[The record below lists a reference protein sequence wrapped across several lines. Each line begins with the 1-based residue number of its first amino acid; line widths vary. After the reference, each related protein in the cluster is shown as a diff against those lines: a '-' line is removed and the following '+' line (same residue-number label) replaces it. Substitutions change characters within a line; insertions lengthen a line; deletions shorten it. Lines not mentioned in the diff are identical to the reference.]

1 MNAIEWIRIVLIGII
16 EGITEWLP
24 ISSTGHMLLFDEIFP
39 TVAPDIFTPQF
50 SEMFMVVIQLGAI
63 LAVVTLYFRKLNPLS
78 RKKTPE
84 ERNDTWSLWGKVLVG
99 CIPAAVAGFILD
111 EWMEEHFGNHITIAI
126 MLIVY
131 GVLFIVIEIVNK
143 RRTPKVE
150 SLGQLTY
157 KTALFIGLI
166 QVLSLIPGT
175 SRSGV
180 TILGA
185 MLLGCSR
192 FVAAEYTFFLAIPVM
207 IGASGFKLIKYFV
220 QGNFLNGEQVLVLL
234 VGMAVAYVVSML
246 AIKFLMKFIKK
257 HDFKPFGVYRIVLG
271 IAVLVSFGVWLKP

>member
-1 MNAIEWIRIVLIGII
+1 MTAIEWIRIVLIGII

-24 ISSTGHMLLFDEIFP
+24 ISSTGHMLLFNEIFP
-39 TVAPDIFTPQF
+39 TVAPEVFTESF

-63 LAVVTLYFRKLNPLS
+63 LAVVTLYFNKLNPMS
-78 RKKTPE
+78 RKKTEE
-84 ERNDTWSLWGKVLVG
+84 ERKGTWSLWLKVLIG
-99 CIPAAVAGFILD
+99 CVPAAVFGFLFD
-111 EWMEEHFGNHITIAI
+111 DFMEEHFGGHITIAV

-131 GVLFIVIEIVNK
+131 GVLFIVIELINK
-143 RRTPKVE
+143 RRTPKVGT
-150 SLGQLTY
+150 LGELTY

-180 TILGA
+180 TIIGA

-207 IGASGFKLIKYFV
+207 IGASGFKIIKYFV
-220 QGNFLNGEQVLVLL
+220 AGNGLDGMQVGIMLVA
-234 VGMAVAYVVSML
+234 MAVAYVVSML

-257 HDFKPFGVYRIVLG
+257 HDFMPFGVYRILLGVGVL
-271 IAVLVSFGVWLKP
+271 IAFPFL

>member
-1 MNAIEWIRIVLIGII
+1 MNALEWLRIVLIGII

-39 TVAPDIFTPQF
+39 TVAPDIFTPSF

-78 RKKTPE
+78 RKKTAE
-84 ERNDTWSLWGKVLVG
+84 ERKDTWSLWGKVLVG
-99 CIPAAVAGFILD
+99 CVPAAIAGFLLD
-111 EWMEEHFGNHITIAI
+111 DWMEEHFGNHITIAI

-131 GVLFIVIEIVNK
+131 GVLFIVIELVNK
-143 RRTPKVE
+143 RRTPKVG

-207 IGASGFKLIKYFV
+207 IGASGFKIIKYFV
-220 QGNFLNGEQVLVLL
+220 AGNSLSGMQVLIMFVA
-234 VGMAVAYVVSML
+234 MAVAYVVSVF
-246 AIKFLMKFIKK
+246 AIKLLMKFIKK
-257 HDFKPFGVYRIVLG
+257 HDFKPFGVYRIALG
-271 IAVLVSFGVWLKP
+271 VLVLIAFAFWIK